1 MDSST
6 TSVWPTTWRDEPVD
20 PRKVVGFNWF
30 AHGGPKPNQT
40 KRGWCVAGVSLR
52 GLQRCAP
59 SLSSITPFSVSSSLP
74 ALERNSD
81 ATPSSS
87 STLLVLLGT
96 AACCIWLN
104 GNKAN
109 RIMYY
114 RFGFGAELH
123 GDNRSGHHR
132 WCGAYIHTFKP
143 KPTFDDLQIHAQV
156 RIRIIWWL
164 WYWYW

>member
-109 RIMYY
+109 RIGTTGLALGQSCTGTIAVATIVDVGPTYI
-114 RFGFGAELH
+114 
-123 GDNRSGHHR
+123 RSNLNQHLMTCKYMHKSEYG
-132 WCGAYIHTFKP
+132 
-143 KPTFDDLQIHAQV
+143 
-156 RIRIIWWL
+156 
-164 WYWYW
+164 